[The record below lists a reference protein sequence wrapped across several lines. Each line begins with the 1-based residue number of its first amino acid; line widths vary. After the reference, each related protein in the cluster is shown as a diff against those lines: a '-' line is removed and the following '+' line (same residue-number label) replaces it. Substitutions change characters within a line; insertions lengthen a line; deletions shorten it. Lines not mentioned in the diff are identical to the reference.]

1 MRESQHTRIET
12 AERDLRSPRVGMS
25 DALDG
30 LAAQNA
36 VDHDADA
43 RTDGVFANGRR
54 EPRVSSPRQRGHH
67 AAAEG
72 FATRRRFR
80 NRIYS
85 MRAVAAIAV
94 VVATCL
100 ALMMSAL
107 SATRTTTTQ
116 DGGFYHRETA
126 GVDLIGQP
134 DDDDASSR
142 SDASKSA
149 KSGEKSDDGSE
160 NEGADDGDGSGRVI
174 VTTGDDDDASS
185 KSEDASSADM
195 PAQAFRESLKNENG
209 EVTLTVTVDAP
220 EGAFPNNTAMRISE
234 VADKKVRDQVE
245 AAIKADDSVD
255 GKIKSMTAVD
265 IVFLDEDGNEIEPA
279 KKVEVKITSAEIR
292 NIDNPVLVHVMD
304 KDKAADKAKAEG
316 GAPKEAEVVKKVDLV
331 NETEVQADAGTE
343 DTLKFDSDTFS
354 PYVIVELEEITAR
367 VISADGVAYSITV
380 SFGSDAGIPK
390 GAQLRVEEI
399 LQDSQAPEGVA
410 DYDSLVAQSAD
421 AIGVQAATVSY
432 ARFFDIN
439 IVDAEGNEVQP
450 AEGAAVNVDIRLAD
464 KADDADPQVVH
475 FGETT
480 EVLNAKS
487 KGDTVSFETT
497 GFSVY
502 GIVEA
507 PEPVEEGGWTRVKSV
522 DQLVDPSIAANGF
535 FVRHPNGFYFTDG
548 ITKIDSSRTGI
559 TKTGRAS
566 NPDAASGAVRYFFEK
581 AGGADGKLYAYCK
594 NGDDKKYVKQS
605 TNSLSLVAS
614 KSDATAFTIGVH
626 PTDATCFNV
635 LGTGGYYWNM
645 QRGDSGAS
653 FAAYT
658 GASDTNARIQFLYF
672 NQMEKDPY
680 KLDGKTYGIAYHN
693 DTATAATMTS
703 DALTVDGIDRLAGK
717 EMLMRPDVLDND
729 GILLVAE
736 NSDIT
741 EWTFEWRNENRY
753 YATTKVGGATKYLT
767 IDGRNVKLLDEPTES
782 SLISVTSGT
791 GTNSGKY
798 RFKVGNYAIE
808 PTISGTSVSNGFWA
822 TNKNNDTIWLNLVEK
837 STELDDDDFNLY
849 SARKVSVSDTEKLK
863 NGQDVVIYTRVW
875 NDTSKRYEF
884 YVVDHDGSLARCYD
898 TGDGI
903 EWIGSQV
910 NTAEWT
916 FTEYTDATSG
926 EINHYYELQNVQYG
940 NFIAPQVTDG
950 QVMSKSEVGV
960 NLNGRRYGENYTTII
975 AWDDANYA
983 YAGLKVEDGKVVS
996 CPLAEAD
1003 DFYFAI
1009 VEPKSE
1015 EEVKPLTT
1023 VTTIDN
1029 DQYGITMKMIDYNN
1043 PIQSKDGKTVSDG
1056 TKGRDSGQTAVL
1068 GYDSD
1073 GLGLLTGSLDDTGYP
1088 TTVEA
1093 ATGKSPVSLSNL
1105 YNGAVPV
1112 NHLFLQSIYNESG
1125 YFEYNSTQN
1134 FAHLN
1139 DDGTFTVYDQLA
1151 AIGEETRPTRTHGQ
1165 FMPYNEISVETGY
1178 AKDKSGNY
1186 ITNRTDVNAQE
1197 LPDADPRKGEKLYS
1211 IPQASADYFFGMEME
1226 ASFTQTADGLD
1237 AWGHD
1242 IIFEFSGDDDFWLYV
1257 DGNLVLDLGGVHS
1270 ALVGS
1275 VNFRTGQIKGRGG
1288 STTTLRAMFEAD
1300 YRARNPQATNDEV
1313 ANYLNGIF
1321 KDGGTVFTD
1330 YSKHTMK
1337 VFYMERGAG
1346 ASNLHMRF
1354 NLSAVKPG
1362 TFILN
1367 KKLSGTDSPSNGLI
1381 EFPYQVYYEST
1392 DDGKPHRIGDKNDA
1406 WLAKYV
1412 GTSNDVTYRDSYTVG
1427 GNTYNNVFLLKPGE
1441 SAEVTLPDDAAN
1453 QKYYVVECGVNPNVY
1468 DKVLVNG
1475 ADTSAK
1481 PAENGRVNYETTEDT
1496 LENRQQVDFVN
1507 HVADGAMR
1515 TLSISKKLYDSDGK
1529 TVLTHSN
1536 DNTHGNDDTLF
1547 NFRVYLGT
1555 ENADSANLPLAYLY
1569 PYLVKDVAGHYCRW
1583 NAKDQKFDSLS
1594 YTDYDGADGLKAY
1607 LGTLTSAQ
1615 KEAIVFPTSPNGS
1628 ISKIPAGYSV
1638 EMRDLVVDTQFKV
1651 EEREGEI
1658 PKGYTLR
1665 LADGY
1670 ERVDVNP
1677 AVNYKTT
1684 PVSGTVKVGE
1694 DPAIQVSNQKGWG
1707 LTVNKVWTDKD
1718 FMESHDPIFFAVYV
1732 KDANGDLSADPV
1744 AGSVRRMEHPNTSIY
1759 YFFGNLQSGIPFEN
1773 YVVREVTLKTEGDQE
1788 IAVDKNGVVSGY
1800 SSVAPIAE
1808 DGTLDIGGQPV
1819 GGTYADSG
1827 FEYIVSYD
1835 PGEQTTQNEN
1845 VRVDTVTNSRPGIEL
1860 YKTDWAGKALS
1871 GATFTLKDSEGKDV
1885 AAPSYTSKDNG
1896 LITIAYLNEGK
1907 YTLTET
1913 ATPDGY
1919 VAPDFPMKITIGK
1932 DDAGKTTVSVSGLD
1946 ERFYT
1951 ISYDNPAM
1959 AATITIRNCTN
1970 SLQVKKVDA
1979 ASENKDP
1986 LAGAHFALYREVT
1999 DTSGNPRKD
2008 YQAMKGYEDLV
2019 TDADGILDKVAIN
2032 LGAGTYYLTETVAP
2046 SGGYEL
2052 MTGDLRFT
2060 IGVNGKV
2067 TIGSEGHGSWLS
2079 SAYDPDAG
2087 TYAYTITIPNGK
2099 QKTVGVL
2106 KVSTGTNDSLAG
2118 ASFDLYEAKD
2128 CDESGKPIEGKT
2140 RVTSLTIGQDG
2151 TQLIGLLPLGD
2162 YWLIETAAPAGY
2174 NMSDAPI
2181 KIMVADAEVKAVQKG
2196 TYLSVES
2203 SKSSSAADGVLWQIT
2218 VSNSAGI
2225 ELPNTGG
2232 PGTWLFAM
2240 LGVLAIAAGFALL
2253 RRGHRSNR

>member
-1 MRESQHTRIET
+1 MQSVSANARIE
-12 AERDLRSPRVGMS
+12 P
-25 DALDG
+25 LDNT
-30 LAAQNA
+30 QQRR
-36 VDHDADA
+36 HA
-43 RTDGVFANGRR
+43 R
-54 EPRVSSPRQRGHH
+54 H
-67 AAAEG
+67 AAADY
-72 FATRRRFR
+72 FATRRRSR

-85 MRAVAAIAV
+85 MRAVFAV
-94 VVATCL
+94 VVVIATSL
-100 ALMMSAL
+100 ALMVSAL
-107 SATRTTTTQ
+107 SATQDVATQ
-116 DGGFYHRETA
+116 DKGFYHTETA
-126 GVDLIGQP
+126 GVALT
-134 DDDDASSR
+134 DDVEDDARHSSDSAGNG
-142 SDASKSA
+142 SD
-149 KSGEKSDDGSE
+149 SDDAR
-160 NEGADDGDGSGRVI
+160 NDQKEGDGEGNDRDPDGDGHVI
-174 VTTGDDDDASS
+174 VTTDDDEAS
-185 KSEDASSADM
+185 ASSAAADPANM
-195 PAQAFRESLKNENG
+195 PAQTFNDSLKDDDGN
-209 EVTLTVTVDAP
+209 VILTVAVSAP
-220 EGAFPNNTAMRISE
+220 EGAFPNNTSMKIGP
-234 VADKKVRDQVE
+234 VADKTVRDQVE
-245 AAIKADDSVD
+245 AAIKADNSVK
-255 GKIKSMTAVD
+255 GEVKSMTAVD
-265 IVFLDEDGNEIEPA
+265 IAFFDEAGNEIEPA
-279 KKVEVKITSAEIR
+279 KKVEVKITSNEIR
-292 NIDNPVLVHVMD
+292 NIDNPVLVHVPD
-304 KDKAADKAKAEG
+304 KQKAEEKAKAEG
-316 GAPKEAEVVKKVDLV
+316 AEPKEAEVVKKVDLV
-331 NETEVQADAGTE
+331 SQNETRPDKGTE
-343 DTLKFDSDTFS
+343 DTLKFDTDAFS
-354 PYVIVELEEITAR
+354 PYVIVELEEITTQ
-367 VISADGVAYSITV
+367 VITADGTAYSITV
-380 SFGSDAGIPK
+380 SYGSDAGIPE

-399 LQDSQAPEGVA
+399 LQDGQAPEGVA

-421 AIGVQAATVSY
+421 VIGVQAEEVSY

-439 IVDAEGNEVQP
+439 IVDADGNVVQP
-450 AEGAAVNVDIRLAD
+450 ADGAAVNVDVKLAD
-464 KADDADPQVVH
+464 KDADADSRVVH

-480 EVLNAKS
+480 EVLDAKS
-487 KGDTVSFETT
+487 EGDTVSFETT

-535 FVRHPNGFYFTDG
+535 FVRHPNGYYF
-548 ITKIDSSRTGI
+548 KDSVISIKSPRTGI
-559 TKTGRAS
+559 AKTTMATS
-566 NPDAASGAVRYFFEK
+566 PDKAVGAARYFFERV
-581 AGGADGKLYAYCK
+581 DGTDNKLYAYC
-594 NGDDKKYVKQS
+594 NDGDSKKYVKQS
-605 TNSLSLVAS
+605 TNSLTLVAS
-614 KSDATAFTIGVH
+614 KSEATPFTFGVH
-626 PTDATCFNV
+626 PTDATSFNV

-645 QRGDSGAS
+645 QGGDGGKG
-653 FAAYT
+653 FAAFNV
-658 GASDTNARIQFLYF
+658 ANDTNARIQFLYF
-672 NQMEKDPY
+672 SEMEKDPY

-741 EWTFEWRNENRY
+741 EWTFEWYDENRY
-753 YATTKVGGATKYLT
+753 YATTKVGGVTKYLT
-767 IDGRNVKLLDEPTES
+767 IDGRNVKLLDERTES

-808 PTISGTSVSNGFWA
+808 PTISGTSVSKGFWA
-822 TNKNNDTIWLNLVEK
+822 TNKNSDTIWLNLVER

-898 TGDGI
+898 IGDGI
-903 EWIGSQV
+903 EWIGSKV

-926 EINHYYELQNVQYG
+926 EINHYYELQNVQYR

-950 QVMSKSEVGV
+950 QVMSKSEIGV

-1009 VEPKSE
+1009 VEPKSQ

-1043 PIQSKDGKTVSDG
+1043 PILLQDGSPAQAG
-1056 TKGRDSGQTAVL
+1056 GGRDSGQTAVL

-1073 GLGLLTGSLDDTGYP
+1073 GPGLLTGSLDDTGYP

-1093 ATGKSPVSLSNL
+1093 ATRKSPVSLSNL

-1139 DDGTFTVYDQLA
+1139 DNGEFTVYDQLA

-1178 AKDKSGNY
+1178 AKDKGGNY
-1186 ITNRTDVNAQE
+1186 ITNRTDVKGQE

-1300 YRARNPQATNDEV
+1300 FRARNPQATNDEV

-1362 TFILN
+1362 AFILN

-1381 EFPYQVYYEST
+1381 EFPYQVYYESK
-1392 DDGKPHRIGDKNDA
+1392 DDGNLHRIGDKNDA
-1406 WLAKYV
+1406 WLVKYV

-1441 SAEVTLPDDAAN
+1441 SAEVTLPDDAAD
-1453 QKYYVVECGVNPNVY
+1453 QKYYVVECGVNPSVY

-1475 ADTSAK
+1475 ADASAK

-1536 DNTHGNDDTLF
+1536 DSTHGNDDTLF

-1615 KEAIVFPTSPNGS
+1615 KEAIVFSTSPNGS

-1651 EEREGEI
+1651 EERESEI

-1670 ERVDVNP
+1670 ERVDVDP
-1677 AVNYKTT
+1677 VVNNETT
-1684 PVSGTVKVGE
+1684 PVSGTVKVDE

-1732 KDANGDLSADPV
+1732 EDANGDLSADPV

-1808 DGTLDIGGQPV
+1808 GGRLDIGGQPV

-1827 FEYIVSYD
+1827 FEYTVSYD

-1860 YKTDWAGKALS
+1860 YKTDWAGKTLS

-1913 ATPDGY
+1913 ATPIGY
-1919 VAPDFPMKITIGK
+1919 VAPDFPMTITIGK
-1932 DDAGKTTVSVSGLD
+1932 DDAGKTTVSVTGLD

-1951 ISYDNPAM
+1951 ISYNNPAM

-2032 LGAGTYYLTETVAP
+2032 LGPGTYYLTETVAP

-2052 MTGDLRFT
+2052 MTGDFRFT
-2060 IGVNGKV
+2060 IAVNGKV

-2079 SAYDPDAG
+2079 SVYDREAG

-2106 KVSTGTNDSLAG
+2106 KVSTGTSDRLAG

-2128 CDESGKPIEGKT
+2128 CDESGKPAEGKT
-2140 RVTSLTIGQDG
+2140 PVTSLTTGQDG

-2162 YWLIETAAPAGY
+2162 YWLVETAAPAGY

-2181 KIMVADAEVKAVQKG
+2181 KIMVADAKVDAVQKG
-2196 TYLSVES
+2196 TYLPVES

-2232 PGTWLFAM
+2232 PGTWPFAFAGG
-2240 LGVLAIAAGFALL
+2240 LVILLALAIL
-2253 RRGHRSNR
+2253 RRRQGNHN